1 MKPSKQKAVVPE
13 DALDASS
20 NAQVFINY
28 THPSQRNRKE
38 LRFAVRSHIAGHFG
52 NRKRQIVLPTKKP
65 RQWLI
70 VDSDLFEGRTKEKDT
85 ITEPEDEERP
95 PTQLKSEG
103 DPQFDNRLCSLRAD
117 PFGALP
123 IKAQGNVPVAID
135 FCTLRI
141 LQLP

>member
-1 MKPSKQKAVVPE
+1 MKPSKHKVVVSG
-13 DALDASS
+13 DASNVSS

-38 LRFAVRSHIAGHFG
+38 VRFAVRSHVAGHFG
-52 NRKRQIVLPTKKP
+52 RKNRQIVLPTKKP

-70 VDSDLFEGRTKEKDT
+70 VDSDLYEGRTKEKDT
-85 ITEPEDEERP
+85 SSEPEDEDAP
-95 PTQLKSEG
+95 TTQLKSEG
-103 DPQFDNRLCSLRAD
+103 DPLFDNRLCSLRAD

-135 FCTLRI
+135 FCKLGF
-141 LQLP
+141 L